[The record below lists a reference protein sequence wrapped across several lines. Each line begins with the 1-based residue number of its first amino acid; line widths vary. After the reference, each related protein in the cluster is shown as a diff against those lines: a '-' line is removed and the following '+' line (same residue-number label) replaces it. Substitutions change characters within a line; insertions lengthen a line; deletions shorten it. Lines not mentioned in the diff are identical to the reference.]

1 MLQKDL
7 VSQSLDLMMPQD
19 FKIEEP
25 KKVWIVLKNLAK
37 YGTFIKC
44 SVSALTGNCVCGVQ
58 LFG

>member
-44 SVSALTGNCVCGVQ
+44 
-58 LFG
+58 